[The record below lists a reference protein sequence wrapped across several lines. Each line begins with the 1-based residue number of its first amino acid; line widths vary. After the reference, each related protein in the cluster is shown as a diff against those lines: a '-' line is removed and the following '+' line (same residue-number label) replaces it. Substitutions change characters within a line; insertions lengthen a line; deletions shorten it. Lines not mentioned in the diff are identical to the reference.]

1 MYNILL
7 IGGFGCTPSYCSQ
20 FKHILTLANV
30 HLYYISLDYELDTFQ
45 QHVLYLKKHIVT
57 LYNKCQ
63 TPIYLMGFSTSCT
76 ICIEAY
82 KQLKSD
88 YIIKRLFLLNPASL
102 YFHIT
107 YHASLKQFNLKHSLP
122 SSTRFVNV
130 DHLNYFNAYPL
141 IRVLYNK
148 LNYFYVVRYCLA
160 YVYYLF
166 YGKYRHEP
174 FDNILYVLS
183 LNANNLRKCLIECIF
198 KQNPVLLL
206 QALNKSYVRQKQWKR
221 NNIIIYSSID
231 DDYSAISK
239 LIFEQLNNIVLVKRL
254 CGNHHII
261 HNNPQLLCDKLIH
274 DIKYYDTST

>member
-7 IGGFGCTPSYCSQ
+7 IGGFGCTESYCTQ
-20 FKHILTLANV
+20 FKHILTLSNI
-30 HLYYISLDYELDTFQ
+30 HLHYISLDYELNYFH
-45 QHVLYLKKHIVT
+45 QHVLYLKKHIMAV
-57 LYNKCQ
+57 YNKYQ

-82 KQLKSD
+82 KQLKSQP
-88 YIIKRLFLLNPASL
+88 IIQRLFLLNPASL

-107 YHASLKQFNLKHSLP
+107 YHASLTQFNLKHSLP

-130 DHLNYFNAYPL
+130 DHLNYLNAYPL
-141 IRVLYNK
+141 IRLLYNK
-148 LNYFYVVRYCLA
+148 INYFYVVRYFIA
-160 YVYYLF
+160 YIYYLI
-166 YGKYRHEP
+166 YGRYRHEP

-183 LNANNLRKCLIECIF
+183 LNANHLRTCLIECIF

-206 QALNKSYVRQKQWKR
+206 QALNKSYACKKDWKR

-231 DDYSAISK
+231 DDYASISK
-239 LIFEQLNNIVLVKRL
+239 LIFDQLDNIVLVKRL

-261 HNNPQLLCDKLIH
+261 YNNPQILCDKLIH
-274 DIKYYDTST
+274 DIKHYDTST